1 MPAPSIELIRGI
13 PLFAEADERFLERL
27 AGEFMERRYPAGDPI
42 AEEGEAGRTF
52 FVIESG
58 EATVTV
64 HGQEVGRLGPG
75 DAFGEMALID
85 KSARSATVRADTDV
99 HGYQLPV
106 WSFRPFVESHPEMA
120 WALLEAL
127 AQRVREAEARTVPGA
142 NGPQREPAPR
152 NWTLDLRRPPNA

>member
-1 MPAPSIELIRGI
+1 MPQPSLDLIRGVS
-13 PLFAEADERFLERL
+13 LFAEADDRFLERL
-27 AGEFMERRYPAGDPI
+27 ATEFMERTFAAGEKL

-52 FVIESG
+52 IVIEKG
-58 EATVTV
+58 QVTV
-64 HGQEVGRLGPG
+64 AVHGREVARLGPG

-85 KSARSATVRADTDV
+85 KSARSATVKAETEV

-127 AQRVREAEARTVPGA
+127 AQRVREAEART
-142 NGPQREPAPR
+142 AP
-152 NWTLDLRRPPNA
+152 TES